1 MTLNNSQIFEYAQ
14 NLGVFANCEI
24 KLPIKINFFLQKNI
38 RTITTAAQEIDF
50 ARIEIA
56 KNFGVLD
63 LETNSYAF
71 PQEKLT
77 EVSQELTDLFS
88 IEQDLP
94 ITMLKLDNF
103 ADVELTYQQM
113 SAIMFM
119 IEE

>member
-1 MTLNNSQIFEYAQ
+1 MTLTNNKIYEYAQ

-24 KLPIKINFFLQKNI
+24 KLPVKVNFFLQKNI
-38 RTITTAAQEIDF
+38 RTIAAAAQEIDS
-50 ARIEIA
+50 ARLNIG
-56 KNFGVLD
+56 KSLGTLNP
-63 LETNSYAF
+63 ETGAYMI
-71 PQEKLT
+71 PPEKMG
-77 EVSQELTDLFS
+77 EANQELLDLFS